1 MAGKAGR
8 PVSTKDYFRILLR
21 LPPDLQAQVEQCH
34 ALLQRQHGPK
44 FTQTQ
49 ALWHLLAAG
58 CRAVEGTIAGTERPA
73 STSIPE
79 ISEILSVQIL
89 KISAISGEDVEVP
102 GYGFPEDEAEA
113 AEAPAPASPPNGTR
127 APARAQPVPQLA
139 ETPAPVAVQ
148 PMPDLS
154 EDIVKVAEA
163 RAQYDRISERE
174 FIQLLFERGIYR
186 HRAKDGQEVPIP
198 HTTLRA
204 WLQRARDA
212 GVL

>member
-1 MAGKAGR
+1 MIEKAGR
-8 PVSTKDYFRILLR
+8 PASTRDYFKILLR
-21 LPPDLQAQVEQCH
+21 LPPDLQARVERCH

-49 ALWHLLAAG
+49 ALWSLLEAG
-58 CRAVEGTIAGTERPA
+58 CRIVEGTIGGIERPA

-89 KISAISGEDVEVP
+89 KISEIAGEDVEVP
-102 GYGFPEDEAEA
+102 GYGFPEDEAEV
-113 AEAPAPASPPNGTR
+113 AEAPAPASPPNGTC